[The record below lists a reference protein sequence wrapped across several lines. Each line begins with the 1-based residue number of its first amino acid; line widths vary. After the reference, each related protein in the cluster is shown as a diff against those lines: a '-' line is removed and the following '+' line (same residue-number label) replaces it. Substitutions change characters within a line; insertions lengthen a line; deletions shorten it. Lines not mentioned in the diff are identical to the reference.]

1 MSAPSSASCHL
12 ICSFSF
18 AITDFPKGLSETTTL
33 WDETIPNDGE
43 LGPSGWQINSG
54 DKLPQGT
61 SAVLAANANLLEA
74 LAWGFLLPIAPIR
87 DGTKGPFAP
96 HGDPAVT
103 Q

>member
-1 MSAPSSASCHL
+1 MSAPCSALCHL

-18 AITDFPKGLSETTTL
+18 AITDFPKGLSETTIL
-33 WDETIPNDGE
+33 WDKTTINDGE

-54 DKLPQGT
+54 DELPQGT
-61 SAVLAANANLLEA
+61 LAVFAASANLLEA
-74 LAWGFLLPIAPIR
+74 LAWGFLLPTAPIR

-96 HGDPAVT
+96 HGDPVMT